1 MRSRSA
7 LAGCPAPLLK
17 VSLASHTTNLKF
29 DSAMKNNNRA
39 IPRHRSPA
47 FIADSATIVASYT
60 ANVIADA
67 GADLIT
73 PGSRPL

>member
-1 MRSRSA
+1 MIAA
-7 LAGCPAPLLK
+7 LLSVGVCRTI
-17 VSLASHTTNLKF
+17 TTNLKF
-29 DSAMKNNNRA
+29 DSAMKTSNRA

-67 GADLIT
+67 GANLIT
-73 PGSRPL
+73 PGSRPK